1 MHCRDNPDS
10 CIDIVLANGPALPR
24 DFQTWQMNEVNKLL
38 WPSTNGLF
46 NLTDDMYQQT
56 ADILYNYGVIGTPA
70 SKDSYDMSH
79 RDRALRSEKMPE
91 GDLYGNNFKPMDL
104 DPREL
109 FG

>member
-1 MHCRDNPDS
+1 
-10 CIDIVLANGPALPR
+10 
-24 DFQTWQMNEVNKLL
+24 MNEVNKLL

-46 NLTDDMYQQT
+46 NLTDDMYQQS
-56 ADILYNYGVIGTPA
+56 ADVLYNYGVIENPA
-70 SKDSYDMSH
+70 SKDSFDMSH

-91 GDLYGNNFKPMDL
+91 GDLFGNNFKPMDL